1 MNEKAIRLYNAITD
15 IDDAFIEEA
24 NQAPKR
30 KRVKPVF
37 KVMLI
42 AAAIVALF
50 ISGLSVY
57 AAANNTD
64 IPSLIMKITGQGVEF
79 EGFLEKLE
87 HTEANDYALTDT
99 VFAKEMEKKG
109 IKPVTAPAFFGDNAL
124 ILTEGGSSGDDVSSY
139 VKDAFMNFQCG
150 EYSGSL
156 DIEQYTN
163 PPEDSSVQT
172 LGYQNIKNGKIVNA
186 NGMDIIV
193 LEAEGVCHLHYRDRN
208 TLYYIDIENIDYE
221 TAIKIAESIK

>member
-15 IDDAFIEEA
+15 IDDELIEEA
-24 NQAPKR
+24 IQPPKK
-30 KRVKPVF
+30 KRIPVL
-37 KVMLI
+37 KTLLI
-42 AAAIVALF
+42 AAAIIVLLV
-50 ISGLSVY
+50 SGLSVY
-57 AAANNTD
+57 ASANNTD
-64 IPSLIMKITGQGVEF
+64 IPSLLMKITGQGVEF

-87 HTEANDYALTDT
+87 HTEANGYALTDT

>member
-15 IDDAFIEEA
+15 IDDELIEEA
-24 NQAPKR
+24 SQPPKK
-30 KRVKPVF
+30 KRIPVL
-37 KVMLI
+37 KTLLI
-42 AAAIVALF
+42 AAAIIVLLV
-50 ISGLSVY
+50 SGLSVY
-57 AAANNTD
+57 ASANNTD
-64 IPSLIMKITGQGVEF
+64 IPSLLMKITGQGVEF

-87 HTEANDYALTDT
+87 HTEANGYALTNT
-99 VFAKEMEKKG
+99 AFAKEMEKKG
-109 IKPVTAPAFFGDNAL
+109 IKPVTAPAFFGENAL

-163 PPEDSSVQT
+163 PPEDNSVQT

-208 TLYYIDIENIDYE
+208 TLYYIDIENVDYE
-221 TAIKIAESIK
+221 TAIKIAESIE

>member
-15 IDDAFIEEA
+15 IDDELIEEA
-24 NQAPKR
+24 IQPPKK
-30 KRVKPVF
+30 KRIPVL
-37 KVMLI
+37 KTLLI
-42 AAAIVALF
+42 AAAIIVL
-50 ISGLSVY
+50 IVSGLSVY
-57 AAANNTD
+57 ASANNTD
-64 IPSLIMKITGQGVEF
+64 IPSLLMKITGQGVEF

-87 HTEANDYALTDT
+87 HTEANGYALTDT